1 MSKVFAKTHEW
12 FDTKESTIGI
22 SAYAAKELGD
32 VVYAELPEVGDSVKA
47 GASFMTIESVKAVSD
62 VFAPVSGEIVE
73 VNEELLSAPE
83 LINEKPYEAWLVK
96 VKVTAIPELLS
107 EEAYK
112 EII

>member
-1 MSKVFAKTHEW
+1 MSKLFAKSHEW
-12 FDTKESTIGI
+12 FDTKENTIGI
-22 SAYAAKELGD
+22 SEYAAKELGD
-32 VVYAELPEVGDSVKA
+32 VVYAELPEVGDKVSA

-62 VFAPVSGEIVE
+62 VYSPVSGEIVE

-96 VKVTAIPELLS
+96 VEVTSVPQLLS